1 MANGRL
7 RLGAWV
13 LGGVAVVGLLGW
25 VILHRPPAPE
35 AGRARAGMVPSV
47 VAAPVTKGE
56 LPVTVRALGTV
67 TPLSRITVRPQLSGQ
82 LVEVGFQEG
91 QTVKQGDFLAQ
102 IDPRPYELSLSQYQ
116 GQLQRDQALLKNAK
130 LDLERYRVLVQQ
142 DSIARQQLTAQ
153 EALVQQ
159 YEGTVASDT
168 AQINTAKLNLTYARI
183 TAPVSGRVGLRVVDP
198 GNYVTTGDANGIVT
212 ITQMQPMSI
221 VFTLP
226 EDQLPA
232 VRAQLR
238 QGATLA
244 VTAYDRAG
252 KTKLAEGRLTTL
264 DNAIDT
270 STGTVKLR
278 ASFDN
283 GDEALFPNQFVNV
296 EMRVETR
303 ADATLIP
310 SAALLQG
317 AKGPFVYVL
326 DAENKVS
333 VRPVTP
339 GPAFGQQVAIN
350 AGLEPGEKVV
360 TDGTDKLRDGMVAK
374 VAGDRAAAADGTPG
388 QHAGQH
394 QGAGK

>member
-1 MANGRL
+1 MANGRV

-25 VILHRPPAPE
+25 VILHRPPAEE
-35 AGRARAGMVPSV
+35 AGRARMGMAPAI
-47 VAAPVTKGE
+47 VAATVTKGE
-56 LPVTVRALGTV
+56 LPVTVNALGTV
-67 TPLSRITVRPQLSGQ
+67 TPLSNVTVRTQLSGQ

-102 IDPRPYELSLSQYQ
+102 VDPRPYELSLAQYQ
-116 GQLQRDQALLKNAK
+116 GQLQRDQALLKDAR

-159 YEGTVASDT
+159 YEGTVASDM
-168 AQINTAKLNLTYARI
+168 AQINTARLNLTYARI
-183 TAPVSGRVGLRVVDP
+183 TAPVSGRVGLRQVDP
-198 GNYVTTGDANGIVT
+198 GNYVTTGDTTGIVT

-221 VFTLP
+221 IFTLP
-226 EDQLPA
+226 EDQLPS

-244 VTAYDRAG
+244 VAAYDRAG
-252 KTKLAEGRLTTL
+252 QVKLAEGRLTTL

-270 STGTVKLR
+270 TTGTVKLR

-283 GDEALFPNQFVNV
+283 ADEALFPNQFVNV
-296 EMRVETR
+296 QMRVETR
-303 ADATLIP
+303 GDATLMP

-333 VRPVTP
+333 VRSVTP
-339 GPAFGQQVAIN
+339 GPSFGQMVSITK
-350 AGLEPGEKVV
+350 GLEPGEKVV
-360 TDGTDKLRDGMVAK
+360 IDGTDKLRDGMVAK
-374 VAGDRAAAADGTPG
+374 VAGAPAAGPDKA
-388 QHAGQH
+388 

>member
-1 MANGRL
+1 MA
-7 RLGAWV
+7 
-13 LGGVAVVGLLGW
+13 
-25 VILHRPPAPE
+25 PA
-35 AGRARAGMVPSV
+35 V
-47 VAAPVTKGE
+47 VAATVTKGE

-67 TPLSRITVRPQLSGQ
+67 TPLSNVTVRTQLSGQ
-82 LVEVGFQEG
+82 LVEVGFHEG

-102 IDPRPYELSLSQYQ
+102 VDPRPYELSLAQYQ
-116 GQLQRDQALLKNAK
+116 GQLQRDQALLKDAK

-159 YEGTVASDT
+159 YEGTVASDM

-183 TAPVSGRVGLRVVDP
+183 TAPVSGRVGLRQVDP
-198 GNYVTTGDANGIVT
+198 GNYVTTGDTTGIVT

-221 VFTLP
+221 IFTLP
-226 EDQLPA
+226 EDQLPS

-238 QGATLA
+238 QGATLT

-252 KTKLAEGRLTTL
+252 QAKLAEGTLTTL

-270 STGTVKLR
+270 TTGTVKLR

-283 GDEALFPNQFVNV
+283 ANEALFPNQFVNV

-303 ADATLIP
+303 SDATLMP
-310 SAALLQG
+310 AAALLQG

-326 DAENKVS
+326 DGENKVS
-333 VRPVTP
+333 ARPVTP
-339 GPAFGQQVAIN
+339 GPSFGQMVAITK
-350 AGLEPGEKVV
+350 GVEPGEKVV
-360 TDGTDKLRDGMVAK
+360 VDGTDKLRDGMVAK
-374 VAGDRAAAADGTPG
+374 VAGAPV
-388 QHAGQH
+388 AGPDKA